1 MSHHGKFVVT
11 GSHDKSIRV
20 WEKLDEPLFLEEE
33 RERELEALYE
43 TGIADALNRSDA
55 AIGSGAPGADPDTAI
70 ANGAETT
77 AVSKQTTETLMAGE
91 RIMEALEL
99 ADNELETFLEYEEA
113 RRKGGLAATVAPPP
127 RNAVLAAYDM
137 EPEAYVLHVVEKVP
151 GTALYDALLVLP
163 FQKVVSLMRYLN
175 VWAQKVCDRRG
186 SVHEDTECG
195 CSCEWHRNGI
205 SP

>member
-43 TGIADALNRSDA
+43 TGVADALNRSDA
-55 AIGSGAPGADPDTAI
+55 PIGSGAPGADPAAAAADGVEA
-70 ANGAETT
+70 AG
-77 AVSKQTTETLMAGE
+77 VSKQTTETLMAGE

-99 ADNELETFLEYEEA
+99 ADNEIETFREYEEA
-113 RRKGGLAATVAPPP
+113 KRKGGLAGTVAPPP
-127 RNAVLAAYDM
+127 RNPVLAAYDV
-137 EPEAYVLHVVEKVP
+137 EPEEWVLRVVEKVP

-163 FQKVVSLMRYLN
+163 FGKVVSLMRYLN
-175 VWAQKVCDRRG
+175 IWAQRVRTALVARPETRLLIVCMRRSG
-186 SVHEDTECG
+186 TSF
-195 CSCEWHRNGI
+195 
-205 SP
+205 